1 MPSQA
6 PRKTGRN
13 PGGPPPRRRPV
24 AGSRARRPSGDAETE
39 EATQTDEAP
48 DVGTS
53 DSSVSLDKA
62 KVTPSSTRPRP
73 TPRPA
78 PSPVRKART
87 SKRSLRLPKSR
98 PLLGLIAA
106 TVALVVV
113 VGVLGWFTWQ
123 QKRTDEARTSALAAA
138 RSHAQTILSY
148 NYTHIDADIAKG
160 KAATTGKFR
169 DEYAKTTS
177 TVVKPTAVQYKAIV
191 SAEVKA
197 ASVRSASP
205 EEVVVLLFVNQRTTS
220 TRVTGPKED
229 QSRVRMTL
237 VKRGDDWLVSKIDA
251 L

>member
-6 PRKTGRN
+6 PRKTGRQ

-24 AGSRARRPSGDAETE
+24 AGTRARKPSGAAGTAEAKQPVE
-39 EATQTDEAP
+39 DIE
-48 DVGTS
+48 TS
-53 DSSVSLDKA
+53 TAKSSVTLDKG
-62 KVTPSSTRPRP
+62 KGTPTSTRPRP
-73 TPRPA
+73 S
-78 PSPVRKART
+78 PSPTPSPSRKPGSA
-87 SKRSLRLPKSR
+87 KRSLRLPTGR
-98 PLLGLIAA
+98 LVLGLIAA
-106 TVALVVV
+106 TVALAIL

-148 NYTHIDADIAKG
+148 NYQQIDADIAKG
-160 KAATTGKFR
+160 KRATTGKFR

-177 TVVKPTAVQYKAIV
+177 TVVKPTAIQYKAIV

-205 EEVVVLLFVNQRTTS
+205 DEVVVLLFVNQKTTS

-237 VKRGDDWLVSKIDA
+237 VKRGNDWLVSKIDA